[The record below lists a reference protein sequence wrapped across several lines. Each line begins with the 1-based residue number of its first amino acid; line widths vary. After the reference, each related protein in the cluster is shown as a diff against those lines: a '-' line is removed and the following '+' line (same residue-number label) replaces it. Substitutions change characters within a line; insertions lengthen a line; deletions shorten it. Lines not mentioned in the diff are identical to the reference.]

1 MRKNGGIINNGAPPP
16 ERSLAA
22 TSSHGSSNA
31 LPSVMESDDSYLIPS
46 AGPKQRF
53 AVELE
58 GGEKKLAERQEL
70 SKAVASAAKALS
82 EVRARGTAGVKGGH
96 VQGVGREV
104 GRGWLNGTRLGY
116 QCDQLQAQMLLLVRV
131 RFLFYSI
138 ACHEH
143 QCTC

>member
-1 MRKNGGIINNGAPPP
+1 MRKNGGTISNGAPPP

-58 GGEKKLAERQEL
+58 GGEKKLAERHEL

-82 EVRARGTAGVKGGH
+82 EVRARGL
-96 VQGVGREV
+96 QG
-104 GRGWLNGTRLGY
+104 
-116 QCDQLQAQMLLLVRV
+116 
-131 RFLFYSI
+131 
-138 ACHEH
+138 
-143 QCTC
+143 